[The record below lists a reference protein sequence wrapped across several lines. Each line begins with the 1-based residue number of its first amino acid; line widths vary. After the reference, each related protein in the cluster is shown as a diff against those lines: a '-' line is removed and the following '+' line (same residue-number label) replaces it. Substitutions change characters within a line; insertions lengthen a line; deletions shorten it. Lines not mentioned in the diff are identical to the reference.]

1 MAPASIDIV
10 PNSFS
15 YNVKTGV
22 SNVRYI
28 STNGT
33 YYIIGANRKH
43 KVWVIEHTKHS
54 SRNMSDEKA
63 AAFIKKHCSD
73 DILEHLF
80 YLADLTE

>member
-15 YNVKTGV
+15 YSVKTGV
-22 SNVRYI
+22 ANVRYI
-28 STNGT
+28 SSTGT

-43 KVWVIEHTKHS
+43 KVLVIEHTKYS
-54 SRNMSDEKA
+54 SRNMSDEKT
-63 AAFIKKHCSD
+63 AAFVKKHCSD